1 MKTHFESFPATAHP
15 MAILSSMINAVSCYH
30 PRLIEGYSADTFI
43 ERDSGKYELTETRQG
58 LAAVMNDLHK
68 GRDTGAVWAGIID
81 VSAGLMVLVSLTGLA
96 LIFFLQKRRMSGLIA
111 VGIGGLLCWLV
122 YLIFVP

>member
-1 MKTHFESFPATAHP
+1 MRSG
-15 MAILSSMINAVSCYH
+15 LSDFRVDDAQIAVSFKG
-30 PRLIEGYSADTFI
+30 PGYSADTFI

-96 LIFFLQKRRMSGLIA
+96 LIFVLQKRRMSGLIA